1 MKYLLA
7 VLLVVWNTLLL
18 SPAQAQVCVPS
29 CSLAGV
35 VNDYWPATS
44 DAAVGAAS
52 VTLGPRRAGGA
63 GATISVGD
71 LLLVIQMQ
79 DATINTANTA
89 AYGSGGAGGNGY
101 LAARQTGFYQYLNAT
116 NAVGAGGGPLTF
128 SPPLINA
135 YNATVTGP
143 GAPTYQVIRVPNCEA
158 GTLTATVTGLPWS
171 SSTGGV
177 VALRAADLN
186 MNGQTINADNLGF
199 RGGASEAHN
208 NPVNTDNWASNL
220 VSDQFKGE
228 GIAGTPQYL
237 VDLTTAA
244 LGVEITATVAAF
256 PGGNR
261 ARGAP
266 GNAGGGGEGDSGS
279 GGGGNGGP
287 GGVGGVWDAG
297 IGANGGGRGG
307 AVFAE
312 RAFTRLVMGGGGG
325 GGGAGPRQEA
335 NAINVFNEANPPAGN
350 GTNAFSRGG
359 AGGGI
364 VILNTIN
371 RTGGLTINASG
382 QSSTGTFGVQPT
394 PIAPDINLQVSGGG
408 GAGGSVV
415 LYGAGGT
422 INVNAIGGAGGVGN
436 RVGHFGQ
443 GGGGGGGVVFAQSA
457 AGVTAVTT
465 GGVAGCTRSGG
476 LDSQAAA
483 CSAADAF
490 SSTAGGP
497 GPALLTFAG
506 PAPGNPRCSA
516 NVSINKSNAVGTLLT
531 GQTTSYTVTVAN
543 FGPNAANNS
552 LLQDL
557 PSTGL
562 NCTAVSCTASTPSG
576 LCPLSAPIS
585 SLLGSG
591 VTLTSLPANSTLLFS
606 VTCGV
611 TATGQ

>member
-7 VLLVVWNTLLL
+7 FLVVVCQTLLL
-18 SPAQAQVCVPS
+18 SPAQAQVCVPA

-35 VNDYWPATS
+35 INDYWPATS
-44 DAAVGAAS
+44 NAAVGATGI
-52 VTLGPRRAGGA
+52 TLGPRRAGGA
-63 GATISVGD
+63 GGTIAVGD

-79 DATINTANTA
+79 DATINTTNSA
-89 AYGSGGAGGNGY
+89 AYGSAGTGGSGY

-116 NAVGAGGGPLTF
+116 NAVGTGGGALTF

-135 YNATVTGP
+135 YNATATGP
-143 GAPTYQVIRVPNCEA
+143 GVPTYQVVRVPNCES

-177 VALRAADLN
+177 VALRAVNLN
-186 MNGQTINADNLGF
+186 MNGQTINANNLGF

-208 NPVNTDNWASNL
+208 NPVNTDNWASNT

-237 VDLTTAA
+237 FNVATGT
-244 LGVEITATVAAF
+244 EITATVAAF

-266 GNAGGGGEGDSGS
+266 GNAGGGGEGDSGA
-279 GGGGNGGP
+279 GGGGNGGT
-287 GGVGGVWDAG
+287 GGVGGVWDG
-297 IGANGGGRGG
+297 PIGANGGGRGG
-307 AVFAE
+307 AAFAE
-312 RAFTRLVMGGGGG
+312 RAFTRMVMGGGGG
-325 GGGAGPRQEA
+325 GGAAGPRQEA
-335 NAINVFNEANPPAGN
+335 NAINVFNEVNPPAGN

-364 VILNTIN
+364 VMLHTIN
-371 RTGGLTINASG
+371 RTGNLIINSVG
-382 QSSTGTFGVQPT
+382 ESSTGTFGVEPT
-394 PIAPDINLQVSGGG
+394 PEQPDINLQVSGGG

-422 INVNAIGGAGGVGN
+422 INVNAVGGAGGVGN
-436 RVGHFGQ
+436 RPGHFGQ
-443 GGGGGGGVVFAQSA
+443 GGGGGGGVVFTQSA

-465 GGVAGCTRSGG
+465 GGIAGCTRSGL
-476 LDSQAAA
+476 LDTNAAA
-483 CSAADAF
+483 CSAADTS
-490 SSTAGGP
+490 SSTAGAA
-497 GPALLTFAG
+497 GPALQTFAG
-506 PAPGNPRCSA
+506 IAPGNPRCSA
-516 NVSINKSNAVGTLLT
+516 NLSINKSNAVSTLLT

-543 FGPNAANNS
+543 SGPNAANDS
-552 LLQDL
+552 LLQD
-557 PSTGL
+557 PPVTGL
-562 NCTAVSCTASTPSG
+562 NCAAVSCTASTPAG

-585 SLLGSG
+585 SLQGSG
-591 VTLTSLPANSTLLFS
+591 VTLTSLPANSTLFFS

-611 TATGQ
+611 TATGFP